1 MPSIDDNGDPAG
13 SLNALRDE
21 IRSAVKDY
29 LCADPDP
36 GATGRGPEVEKR
48 AWVRSEPGLAPELR
62 SERQFVRV
70 KLPMEVEHRGTVY
83 RGFDVS
89 LGGFSVVGNPAV
101 DDDVAE
107 DFVIRL
113 LFRGYALTVSVRAIP
128 VRQVEQGNLSGFRIV
143 EIEDDQLEA
152 LRKILRAYLS
162 GQLVTLEGLLV
173 AADSQTTRSAQ
184 AAAAAERRRLS
195 GRALWRQRAWY
206 GAITAATLALLMVLA
221 ASLFERLAVVEAGFA
236 AVSAPKLEIR
246 APADGEVGAHRL
258 RPGDRVRR
266 DQLLAEVRDR
276 DLEHELELVRARVA
290 GAQRFLGRPGS
301 STGQLAAA
309 PWPTLLPGVLAD
321 AERRSELEATLG
333 VEQARLTALE
343 HRLESNRLYAPCDC
357 MLFWSA
363 PAGDWVKKGDRLFTL
378 VGTGPSDLLV
388 EALVPLR
395 AVSRIRLH
403 DMAFIELPQTGE
415 LIEARVALI
424 ALEAERHSRAGFPHW
439 AREDRSV
446 ASILL
451 SPSRALP
458 SDMIGVPVGV
468 VFSRAPGVTLMIAN
482 LKLRL
487 GDLAPAMLAALGLSG
502 RAVAREGR

>member
-1 MPSIDDNGDPAG
+1 M
-13 SLNALRDE
+13 
-21 IRSAVKDY
+21 
-29 LCADPDP
+29 
-36 GATGRGPEVEKR
+36 
-48 AWVRSEPGLAPELR
+48 
-62 SERQFVRV
+62 
-70 KLPMEVEHRGTVY
+70 
-83 RGFDVS
+83 
-89 LGGFSVVGNPAV
+89 
-101 DDDVAE
+101 
-107 DFVIRL
+107 
-113 LFRGYALTVSVRAIP
+113 
-128 VRQVEQGNLSGFRIV
+128 
-143 EIEDDQLEA
+143 
-152 LRKILRAYLS
+152 
-162 GQLVTLEGLLV
+162 
-173 AADSQTTRSAQ
+173 
-184 AAAAAERRRLS
+184 
-195 GRALWRQRAWY
+195 
-206 GAITAATLALLMVLA
+206 
-221 ASLFERLAVVEAGFA
+221 
-236 AVSAPKLEIR
+236 
-246 APADGEVGAHRL
+246 
-258 RPGDRVRR
+258 
-266 DQLLAEVRDR
+266 
-276 DLEHELELVRARVA
+276 RARVA
-290 GAQRFLGRPGS
+290 GGQRFLGRPRS
-301 STGQLAAA
+301 STGHLPAA

-363 PAGDWVKKGDRLFTL
+363 PAGDWVQKGDRLFTL

-395 AVSRIRLH
+395 AVSKIRLH

-424 ALEAERHSRAGFPHW
+424 ALEAERHSRAGFPPS